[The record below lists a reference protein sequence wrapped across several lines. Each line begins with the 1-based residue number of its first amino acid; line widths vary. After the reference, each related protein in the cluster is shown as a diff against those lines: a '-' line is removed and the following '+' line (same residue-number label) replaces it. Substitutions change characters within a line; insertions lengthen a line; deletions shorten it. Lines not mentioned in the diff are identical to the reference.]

1 MTHQSITQALIRPLH
16 SPRSPVSSC
25 DGALFVIDVQQSGT
39 SKVID
44 VQQSGTSKIHTPS
57 NFEKGSHSL
66 KLCHIFLHVNISK
79 R

>member
-1 MTHQSITQALIRPLH
+1 MTHQSITQALIRLLH

-25 DGALFVIDVQQSGT
+25 DGELIVIDVQQSGT

-57 NFEKGSHSL
+57 NFEKVHTPSNYV
-66 KLCHIFLHVNISK
+66 IFLYNVNISK